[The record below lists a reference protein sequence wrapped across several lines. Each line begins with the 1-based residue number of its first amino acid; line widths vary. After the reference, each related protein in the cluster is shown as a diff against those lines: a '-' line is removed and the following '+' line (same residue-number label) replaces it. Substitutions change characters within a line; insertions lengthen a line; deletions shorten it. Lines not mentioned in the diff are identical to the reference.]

1 MRRILLAFLALL
13 GFAAQISP
21 VQARVCGAGVAQV
34 GVAAPLRG
42 AARALTAR
50 TAIAAQS
57 AIRAQPRVDG
67 CGNSAPARQP
77 QVYVPTVQMGIDR
90 AHE

>member
-13 GFAAQISP
+13 GLAAQVAP
-21 VQARVCGAGVAQV
+21 VQARVCGAGMTEI

-42 AARALTAR
+42 APRALAAR
-50 TAIAAQS
+50 TAIAAQ
-57 AIRAQPRVDG
+57 AATRTEPRLDG
-67 CGNSAPARQP
+67 CNRTILLKRP